1 MEGNNMIRIV
11 MLAAGMLV
19 IGVAA
24 ATAQEKDCFSVTS
37 PAQATMGSILINRC
51 TGATWVL
58 SRAITNSG
66 TNHFIE
72 RFSYVVLHVVRLNS
86 ALTLGIGNPH
96 LRQRKSA
103 AGVGTSYSC

>member
-1 MEGNNMIRIV
+1 MIRIV

-66 TNHFIE
+66 TM
-72 RFSYVVLHVVRLNS
+72 
-86 ALTLGIGNPH
+86 
-96 LRQRKSA
+96 LRYA
-103 AGVGTSYSC
+103 AAMVAV

>member
-1 MEGNNMIRIV
+1 VGSKGKCG
-11 MLAAGMLV
+11 AGRPPYCILCF
-19 IGVAA
+19 A
-24 ATAQEKDCFSVTS
+24 FSVVIVVFRPFIS
-37 PAQATMGSILINRC
+37 SMAAVGESVKRWV
-51 TGATWVL
+51 TWITVVL

-72 RFSYVVLHVVRLNS
+72 RFSYVVLNVVRLNS

-103 AGVGTSYSC
+103 AGVGTLYSC